1 MDIRNSDTRKSLY
14 LHKIMLTILN
24 WVKYRIIKYKI
35 KIILHIINIILLSN
49 GSVIYKIKP
58 QYNGIA
64 M

>member
-49 GSVIYKIKP
+49 G
-58 QYNGIA
+58 
-64 M
+64 